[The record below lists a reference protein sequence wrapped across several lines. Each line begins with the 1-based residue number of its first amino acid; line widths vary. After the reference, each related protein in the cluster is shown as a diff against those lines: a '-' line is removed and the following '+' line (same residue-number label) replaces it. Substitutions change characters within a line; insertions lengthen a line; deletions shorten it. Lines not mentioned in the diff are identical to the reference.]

1 MQPRK
6 VPRVFRRKLKPVLVA
21 VDGLVLGAM
30 IGKHALDVF
39 HTPDQPYIK
48 DEYHHT
54 HQAINDVPCKGV
66 GFVFTDQH
74 IGCQSRQE
82 DKQAHS

>member
-6 VPRVFRRKLKPVLVA
+6 APRVFRCKLKPVLVA

-30 IGKHALDVF
+30 IGKHAFDIF
-39 HTPDQPYIK
+39 HAPDQPYIK

-54 HQAINDVPCKGV
+54 HQAIDDIPGKGV
-66 GFVFTDQH
+66 GFVFANQH
-74 IGCQSRQE
+74 IGRQCRQE